1 MKKLISVLTAL
12 AVVLSILF
20 FVPQTVKAEALKLMY
35 VNYNEASNELE
46 VVQKYSDTED
56 FVMVMKPLLPNKIF
70 NIAPPKTIKNTSSDI
85 SDDISAAA
93 LMVGMAESDWIG
105 PYFDGSYWYGG
116 THDHDG
122 NASGRSDNIVL
133 KLDGTVVLGNA
144 DTYAE
149 SLQISWTNH
158 IYKLGTKEEYFTENI
173 TAAFDGEIW
182 SFCDKISFLNDTYL
196 KNYYGL

>member
-116 THDHDG
+116 
-122 NASGRSDNIVL
+122 NA
-133 KLDGTVVLGNA
+133 
-144 DTYAE
+144 
-149 SLQISWTNH
+149 
-158 IYKLGTKEEYFTENI
+158 
-173 TAAFDGEIW
+173 
-182 SFCDKISFLNDTYL
+182 
-196 KNYYGL
+196 